1 MSIIF
6 RDGKLVND
14 QCKGSSLVLLNR
26 SRGKVVDPL
35 EELDE
40 EEKIAVLSDILAS
53 EAFKND
59 VKVKDPEWQIAT
71 TIFGNPKKS
80 KINGKNC
87 IEIKLK
93 ISSDSEKVFKGMKDF
108 TYTKKQYFDKNF
120 NNEEEEISPDKVK

>member
-26 SRGKVVDPL
+26 SRGIVVDPL

-59 VKVKDPEWQIAT
+59 VKVKDPEW
-71 TIFGNPKKS
+71 
-80 KINGKNC
+80 
-87 IEIKLK
+87 
-93 ISSDSEKVFKGMKDF
+93 
-108 TYTKKQYFDKNF
+108 
-120 NNEEEEISPDKVK
+120 